1 MFMGITR
8 TRYPDHPHVRGENVQ
23 NQPFRLKNS
32 GPSPRAR
39 GKRDEGFSMARR
51 IRTIPTCAGKT
62 CCRKC
67 MGRRSSD
74 HPHVRGENI
83 ELEVAKGK
91 VVGPS
96 PRARGKPL
104 WHKLFSFFPRTIPT
118 CAGKTRSFAEL
129 LVTLRTIPTCAGKTI
144 PMIQEL
150 AKRPDHPHVRGENL
164 MQRQE
169 PGAEIG
175 PSPRARGKPLGILL
189 GENRLR
195 TIPTCAGKTGTVL
208 REKVLSTDHPH
219 VRGENRGL

>member
-1 MFMGITR
+1 MRSSQRLGAAIASVVDAAR
-8 TRYPDHPHVRGENVQ
+8 RPVRAC
-23 NQPFRLKNS
+23 

-39 GKRDEGFSMARR
+39 GKRIAGVNPDPLT
-51 IRTIPTCAGKT
+51 RTIPTCAGKT

-150 AKRPDHPHVRGENL
+150 AKRPDHPHVRGENFC
-164 MQRQE
+164 QSVY
-169 PGAEIG
+169 P
-175 PSPRARGKPLGILL
+175 
-189 GENRLR
+189 
-195 TIPTCAGKTGTVL
+195 VL
-208 REKVLSTDHPH
+208 NSDHPH
-219 VRGENRGL
+219 VRGENPPCRRNGP